1 MSLKKLFT
9 AVIIITI
16 AISSFVGVIIF
27 TRINQMR
34 QDIEQIVNLEE
45 PFEKAVLEI
54 EIIASNIANSLLDYV
69 DNHNYIQPE
78 NIRKHQE
85 NFDKHIALYKKFAK
99 SKQEIAYGKDL
110 VKEYATFKKI
120 TSEAVKI
127 STKKHGKLFAV
138 QTMVT
143 VQDELIDDLF
153 KKYID
158 DPTSDVL
165 NKLKVISDFYSLNE
179 ELLNAIESYVIIKDS
194 VSAYKIS
201 DKKLKYLK
209 FEQNYRK
216 TNRPDQQ
223 WIAKMNEN
231 FTITVSL
238 GNELMRLESV
248 QNNLMQ
254 KFHKS
259 LKTIDDLLDKKIQPL
274 IRRKNQQLLGQANR
288 SGNMVVNFML
298 LSLILF
304 IIALFIVSRVIR
316 RTVLKPVL
324 QLNQVAKQVAQGKF
338 KTDFDIKANNEIGD
352 LTSSFQTMTVG
363 IERLVTK
370 YRNLNKDLE
379 KKVEERTEELSDKN
393 FKITSS
399 INYAKRIQ
407 EVVLPPQAQIMS
419 QLPEAMVFFKPRDIV
434 SGDFY
439 WFAEIPSK
447 PDTELGTINNTS
459 KKFVLAAVD
468 CTGHGVPGAFM
479 SMVGNAYLNQIVRL
493 QGLTSPEKILDELH
507 LNIRKDL
514 KQKETNNRDGM
525 DLALVVFDSEAKILE
540 FAGAK
545 NPLLYVQD
553 GELHE
558 IKGDKFPVGGYAHE
572 QEQSFKK
579 HVIDVSKPTTF
590 YIYSD
595 GFQDQFGG
603 HKGRKFMSRRFKNML
618 LEMHAL
624 PMDEQKQQLEQ
635 QLQEWMQGHK
645 QVDDVLVIGVHL
657 P

>member
-9 AVIIITI
+9 TVIIVTI
-16 AISSFVGVIIF
+16 AVATFVGVIIF
-27 TRINQMR
+27 TQINQMR
-34 QDIEQIVNLEE
+34 KDIEQIVNLEE
-45 PFEKAVLEI
+45 PFEKTVLEI

-78 NIRKHQE
+78 NIAKFQK
-85 NFDKHIALYKKFAK
+85 NFDKHIELYNKYAQ
-99 SKQEIAYGKDL
+99 SEQEIAYGKTL
-110 VKEYATFKKI
+110 VEEYQNFKKI
-120 TSEAVKI
+120 TSGAVKI

-158 DPTSDVL
+158 KPTPDILS
-165 NKLKVISDFYSLNE
+165 KLKVISDFYSLNE

-194 VSAYKIS
+194 VSAQKITN
-201 DKKLKYLK
+201 KKLKYLK
-209 FEQNYRK
+209 FEDNYLK
-216 TNRPDQQ
+216 TKRPDKD
-223 WIAKMNEN
+223 WLAKMNEN

-248 QNNLMQ
+248 QYGLMQ
-254 KFHKS
+254 DFHKS
-259 LKTIDDLLDKKIQPL
+259 LNKIDNLLDKKIQPL
-274 IRRKNQQLLGQANR
+274 IRKKNQELLGQANR
-288 SGNMVVNFML
+288 SGNLIINFML
-298 LSLILF
+298 ISLVL
-304 IIALFIVSRVIR
+304 IIVTLFIVSRVVR

-324 QLNQVAKQVAQGKF
+324 QLNHVAKQVASGKL
-338 KTDFDIKANNEIGD
+338 KVDFDIKANNEIGD
-352 LTSSFQTMTVG
+352 LTASFQTMTTG

-379 KKVEERTEELSDKN
+379 TKVEERTEELTDKN

-407 EVVLPPQAQIMS
+407 EAVLPPVVQITNK
-419 QLPEAMVFFKPRDIV
+419 LPDAMVFFKPRDIV

-439 WFAEIPSK
+439 WFAEVFPQDETNVQEATK
-447 PDTELGTINNTS
+447 M
-459 KKFVLAAVD
+459 VLAAVD

-479 SMVGNAYLNQIVRL
+479 SMIGNAYLNQIVRL
-493 QGLTSPEKILDELH
+493 QQITSPEKILEALH
-507 LNIRKDL
+507 QSIRKDL
-514 KQKETNNRDGM
+514 KQQETLNRDGM
-525 DLALVVFDSEAKILE
+525 DVALVVIDNETKTLE

-545 NPLLYVQD
+545 NPLIYMQD
-553 GELHE
+553 GELFE
-558 IKGDKFPVGGYAHE
+558 VKGDKFPVGGYAHE
-572 QEQSFKK
+572 EEQSFRK
-579 HVIDVSKPTTF
+579 HVIDISKPTTF

-603 HKGRKFMSRRFKNML
+603 KKSRKFMSRKFKNL
-618 LEMHAL
+618 LHEVHVK
-624 PMDEQKQQLEQ
+624 PMQEQAEILEDR
-635 QLQEWMQGHK
+635 LLDWMSDHK
-645 QVDDVLVIGVHL
+645 QVDDILVLGVHL

>member
-9 AVIIITI
+9 AVIMITI
-16 AISSFVGVIIF
+16 AISSFVGVFIF

-85 NFDKHIALYKKFAK
+85 NFDKHIALYEKFAK

-110 VKEYATFKKI
+110 VKEYTKFKKI

-158 DPTSDVL
+158 APTPDIL

-209 FEQNYRK
+209 FEQDYRK

-238 GNELMRLESV
+238 GNELMRLESL
-248 QNNLMQ
+248 QNSLMQ
-254 KFHKS
+254 NFHKS
-259 LKTIDDLLDKKIQPL
+259 LKTIDDLLDKEIQPL

-304 IIALFIVSRVIR
+304 VIALFIVSRVIR

-407 EVVLPPQAQIMS
+407 EVVLPPQAQITS
-419 QLPEAMVFFKPRDIV
+419 QLPEAMIFFKPRDIV

-447 PDTELGTINNTS
+447 PDAEQDTVSSTS

-493 QGLTSPEKILDELH
+493 QGLTSPEKILDALH

-525 DLALVVFDSEAKILE
+525 DLALIVFDSEAKTLE

-558 IKGDKFPVGGYAHE
+558 VKGDKFPVGGYAHE

-603 HKGRKFMSRRFKNML
+603 HKGRKFMSRRFKKML

-624 PMDEQKQQLEQ
+624 PMEEQKQQLEQ

-645 QVDDVLVIGVHL
+645 QVDDVLVIGGHL